1 MHSST
6 CCPCALSSLPRGGFE
21 LLLRACPQARAWDS
35 CSGGR
40 GPGRRLAAGR
50 GGSTPTLTSRTPEAL
65 DQRHEEPA
73 CPPPNGQRDALT
85 RRLGCPAAAALG
97 SLRQTHSRL
106 VQLVCLVEAAHP
118 GVRVSAIG
126 EKVCNMEMRV
136 PLRPLQS
143 AAVQVPV
150 TAQQPPVAPMPWA
163 TAVHT
168 APSQPS
174 EADSP
179 ETPLRHSRPAH
190 RVSGPLLIGGQ
201 QPPQRLSAADPG
213 SHRHVS

>member
-1 MHSST
+1 MNVFSEPVHRPVPGTPAQVGAAQVGGRSPAEVGPLRLRPLGRPRPWTSGMK
-6 CCPCALSSLPRGGFE
+6 SLPAPHQTAKGMP
-21 LLLRACPQARAWDS
+21 LPPD
-35 CSGGR
+35 
-40 GPGRRLAAGR
+40 LAAQQPQLW
-50 GGSTPTLTSRTPEAL
+50 GG
-65 DQRHEEPA
+65 
-73 CPPPNGQRDALT
+73 
-85 RRLGCPAAAALG
+85 
-97 SLRQTHSRL
+97 LRQTHSRL

-143 AAVQVPV
+143 AAVRVPV
-150 TAQQPPVAPMPWA
+150 TAQQPPAAPMPWA

-168 APSQPS
+168 APSQPG

-179 ETPLRHSRPAH
+179 ETHLRHSRPAH
-190 RVSGPLLIGGQ
+190 RVSGPLMIGGQ